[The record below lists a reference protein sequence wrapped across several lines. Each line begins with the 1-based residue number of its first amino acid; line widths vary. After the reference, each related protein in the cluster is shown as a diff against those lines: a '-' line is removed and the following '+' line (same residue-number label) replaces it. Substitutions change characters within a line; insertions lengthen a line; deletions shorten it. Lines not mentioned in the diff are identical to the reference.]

1 MIITKLNGGL
11 GNQLF
16 EYACARNLQLKY
28 GDELY
33 LDIEGFKRSP
43 RHYSLGDFRL
53 SEDVNVLPEKD
64 SRKLI
69 LLQAISKYNRKLA
82 YNVGKLFNVYM
93 WKTSEYKKIDVPDTK
108 GRKAYFYG
116 YWQSEEYFHEYGE
129 TIKQELKVKTPFLEV
144 SKPYLPAVE
153 AEKSVCVHIRR
164 GDYVNCGFISCDEAY
179 YLNGMEYVK
188 ERVPGCNFVIFTD
201 DVEWVKNNIHFKD
214 PVTFVDL
221 ADPDYEVL
229 RLMYTCKHF
238 VMSNSSFSWWAQYL
252 SDNKD
257 KVVVAPKVWFPGY
270 ENNRSMYLDYWHVM

>member
-33 LDIEGFKRSP
+33 LDVEGFKRSP

-53 SEDVNVLPEKD
+53 NEDVKVLPERD

-82 YNVGKLFNVYM
+82 YNIGKLFNVYI
-93 WKTSEYKKIDVPDTK
+93 WKTSDYKKIDVPDTK
-108 GRKAYFYG
+108 GRKTYFYG
-116 YWQSEEYFHEYGE
+116 YWQSEAYFHEFGE
-129 TIKQELKVKTPFLEV
+129 TIKQELLVKTPFQEV
-144 SKPYLPAVE
+144 SKPYLPVVE
-153 AEKSVCVHIRR
+153 AENSVCVHIRR

-179 YLNGMEYVK
+179 YLNGMEYIK
-188 ERVPGCNFVIFTD
+188 KLVPECNFVIFTD

-214 PVTFVDL
+214 TVTFVEL

-252 SDNKD
+252 SANKN
-257 KVVVAPKVWFPGY
+257 KIVVAPKVWFPGF